1 MIYGHVWIVKSLIT
15 FLASWNICLSLS
27 DEPDIPNS
35 FGDWIIF
42 EKSQFLQRMCE
53 LIIVFATSNFAVL
66 IAAICFVIGWKEL
79 KPAQTAQINKLSLNN
94 LYLRR
99 GVLWF
104 SSTYANKQNN
114 DVSKDSVISHFHI
127 GRNAPYLPPHILH
140 IHCLRFLLGRL

>member
-1 MIYGHVWIVKSLIT
+1 
-15 FLASWNICLSLS
+15 
-27 DEPDIPNS
+27 
-35 FGDWIIF
+35 
-42 EKSQFLQRMCE
+42 MCE
-53 LIIVFATSNFAVL
+53 LIIVFATSNFAVFDCCYL
-66 IAAICFVIGWKEL
+66 LCYWL
-79 KPAQTAQINKLSLNN
+79 KRAETAQTAQINQLSLNN

-140 IHCLRFLLGRL
+140 IHSLRFLLGRL

>member
-1 MIYGHVWIVKSLIT
+1 MGPIYRTVSETELFLKNPNFYKECVSLLS
-15 FLASWNICLSLS
+15 FWPLAI
-27 DEPDIPNS
+27 
-35 FGDWIIF
+35 
-42 EKSQFLQRMCE
+42 SQF
-53 LIIVFATSNFAVL
+53 L

-79 KPAQTAQINKLSLNN
+79 KPAQTAQINQLSLNN

-140 IHCLRFLLGRL
+140 IHSLRFLLGRL